1 MALGTEE
8 VCLCMNIALGYF
20 RGLRVSTAM
29 LHTMFKV
36 SYHDLVESFKS
47 NSDNAQSPIA
57 HIFRPLYSANP
68 KHTHTQTHT
77 LSNTWDQEHPFEC
90 SPCQKE
96 SLRWFKSSTVSIS
109 ATLRFR

>member
-36 SYHDLVESFKS
+36 SYHDLVESLK
-47 NSDNAQSPIA
+47 AIVIMPKA
-57 HIFRPLYSANP
+57 LLHIYSGPYIQRTQNT
-68 KHTHTQTHT
+68 HTHKHT
-77 LSNTWDQEHPFEC
+77 LSLTRGTRNIH
-90 SPCQKE
+90 
-96 SLRWFKSSTVSIS
+96 SSVRH
-109 ATLRFR
+109 ARKNP